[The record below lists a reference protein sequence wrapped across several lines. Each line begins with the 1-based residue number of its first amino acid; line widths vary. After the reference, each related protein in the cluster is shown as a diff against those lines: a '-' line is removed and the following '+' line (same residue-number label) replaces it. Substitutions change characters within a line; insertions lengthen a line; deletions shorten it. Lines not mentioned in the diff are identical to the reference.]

1 MLSVWGIIDSSL
13 ELTNSFFFC
22 SSSLNK
28 IDEQW
33 SKVSTFISLLY
44 AKALNINEDESPV
57 LYWQQRNGLL
67 KSQLQLASAID
78 LIVEAN
84 NLSILEYNYFKRI
97 THHSLSTKLY
107 FKSLDIVRQL
117 NNERIYL
124 DLKQSINQFHKGL
137 SKWSKFEENFFNQT
151 DKSAKLTFD
160 NYSDYV
166 LMIKDQNQLIRNWEE
181 YVQTTYANLLGYT
194 CSSMCNIDT

>member
-1 MLSVWGIIDSSL
+1 M
-13 ELTNSFFFC
+13 
-22 SSSLNK
+22 
-28 IDEQW
+28 
-33 SKVSTFISLLY
+33 
-44 AKALNINEDESPV
+44 

-67 KSQLQLASAID
+67 NKQIQLASAID

-84 NLSILEYNYFKRI
+84 NLSILEYSHFKRI
-97 THHSLSTKLY
+97 TNQSLSTKLY

-124 DLKQSINQFHKGL
+124 DLKQSINSFHRGL
-137 SKWSKFEENFFNQT
+137 SKWSQFEENFFNQT
-151 DKSAKLTFD
+151 DHKSTKLTFD

-166 LMIKDQNQLIRNWEE
+166 LTIKDQNQLIRNWEE

-194 CSSMCNIDT
+194 CSSM